1 MLDPIELLARDDKW
15 YLGCG
20 DGIIFAPPFA
30 QWLDAPG
37 FWDEAT
43 FYQYAVAPLYTI
55 TFLDHDGREL
65 SARLVDQR
73 WTPAELTCRY
83 ALTGGIEAT
92 EVRTVQPGG
101 VFVSEWRLHADVPIS
116 IHGVAWTAQ
125 DTDVLDIQSM
135 QWDGSALGFVR
146 ELRDRRNVPLRLRA
160 ELTCLGGATSW
171 SASLSERTALQPH
184 WRLTPFGEQWRQESL
199 PSRVRPMGI
208 TPDGLLYAAVHR
220 ALTRGVTDMNVT
232 FAMRLTPD
240 EAALSGHP
248 RPRAYT
254 PRSTAAVTAGAA
266 TLGGASR
273 RRWQEMFDLAPRFT
287 CSDPYFERYYWYR
300 WYGLWLNA
308 IAPGTGMYRYP
319 TTCEGVGAF
328 HQPIAYSAPC
338 HVRELRWLSDPEPA
352 RGVLRTMFA
361 HQRSD
366 GSLHGR
372 VYLNHLSQTD
382 FYHADWGGAFLA
394 LDVVAPD
401 EQFARELYP
410 SLAKYADWLL
420 STRDRNNSGMIDVI
434 DQYET
439 GQEFMSRY
447 LAVDPNAD
455 RYGWE
460 NRLQLKGIDATVYA
474 YRVVQALE
482 SLAPRC
488 GAPNDSARWRAAAER
503 IARAVR
509 ERMWDPEAELFCDV
523 DPKTGERSDV
533 LAAVGFYPFLTD
545 LAKEVHLGGLLR
557 TLLDPS
563 LFWTTYPVPSSALS
577 DPQFSPIGEWKG
589 KRHACPWNG
598 RVWPMT
604 NSHIVEALGTWA
616 TPARAELRSA
626 AAHLLRRFVHMMFF
640 NGAAERPNCFEHYN
654 PFTGAPSTYRGIDD
668 YQHSWVVDLI
678 IQYVCGL
685 RPDASGL
692 TVDPL
697 PLDFDM
703 AELSDAR
710 IAGHIVSVRVERD
723 SYDIT
728 VDGDRRRLRV
738 GEPFRVQWREGR

>member
-1 MLDPIELLARDDKW
+1 MLDPIELLTRDDKW

-43 FYQYAVAPLYTI
+43 FYQYAVGPLYTV
-55 TFLDHDGREL
+55 TFLDHEGREL
-65 SARLVDQR
+65 AARLEERR
-73 WTPAELTCRY
+73 WTPAELTCHYTLGAEHR
-83 ALTGGIEAT
+83 IEAT

-101 VFVSEWRLHADVPIS
+101 VFVSEWRLHAELPMS
-116 IHGVAWTAQ
+116 LHGVAWTAQ
-125 DTDVLDIQSM
+125 DTDVLDLAEM
-135 QWDGSALGFVR
+135 GWDGSALGFVR

-184 WRLTPFGEQWRQESL
+184 WRFAPFAEHWRQEAL
-199 PSRVRPMGI
+199 PSRVRRFGI
-208 TPDGLLYAAVHR
+208 APDGVLYCAVHR
-220 ALTRGVTDMNVT
+220 ALARGVTDMTVT
-232 FAMRLTPD
+232 FALRLTPD
-240 EAALSGHP
+240 EAALSGGA

-254 PRSTAAVTAGAA
+254 PRSTVAVTAGAA

-319 TTCEGVGAF
+319 TTCEGIGAF
-328 HQPIAYSAPC
+328 HQPIAYSAPG
-338 HVRELRWLSDPEPA
+338 HVRELRWLADPELA

-361 HQRSD
+361 HQRPD

-372 VYLNHLSQTD
+372 IYLNHLAQTD
-382 FYHADWGGAFLA
+382 FYHADWGGAFFA
-394 LDVVAPD
+394 LDAVAPD
-401 EQFARELYP
+401 
-410 SLAKYADWLL
+410 AKFSAEMYLLLSRYATWLL
-420 STRDRNNSGMIDVI
+420 TTRDRRKTGMIDVV

-460 NRLQLKGIDATVYA
+460 NRLTLKGIDATVYA
-474 YRVVQALE
+474 YTLLRALE

-488 GAPNDSARWRAAAER
+488 GVPTEAQNWRGAAER
-503 IARAVR
+503 VARAVR
-509 ERMWDPEAELFCDV
+509 ERMWDPQSELFSDV
-523 DPKTGERSDV
+523 DPTSGEQTSVR
-533 LAAVGFYPFLTD
+533 AAVGFYPYFTD
-545 LAKEVHLGGLLR
+545 LAADTHVGGLTR
-557 TLLDPS
+557 TLLDPT

-577 DPQFSPIGEWKG
+577 DPLFSAIAEWKG

-604 NSHIVEALGTWA
+604 NSHIVEALGKWA
-616 TPARAELRSA
+616 TPDRPALRRA
-626 AAHLLRRFVHMMFF
+626 AAHLLRRFIHMMFF
-640 NGAAERPNCFEHYN
+640 NGDRERPNCFEHYN
-654 PFTGAPSTYRGIDD
+654 PFTGAPSTYRGVDD
-668 YQHSWVVDLI
+668 YQHSWVADLI
-678 IQYVCGL
+678 IQYICGV
-685 RPDASGL
+685 RPDATGL
-692 TVDPL
+692 TIDPF
-697 PLDFDM
+697 PLEIDM
-703 AELSDAR
+703 AELSQAR
-710 IAGHIVSVRVERD
+710 VAGHTVSVRVDRDGFAVTIDGERH
-723 SYDIT
+723 
-728 VDGDRRRLRV
+728 RRPL
-738 GEPFRVQWREGR
+738 GEPLRIDW

>member
-1 MLDPIELLARDDKW
+1 MLDPVELLARDDKW
-15 YLGCG
+15 FLGCG

-43 FYQYAVAPLYTI
+43 FYQYSIGPLYTV
-55 TFLDHDGREL
+55 TFLDHEGKEL
-65 SARLVDQR
+65 PARIVERR

-83 ALTGGIEAT
+83 HLAGAIEAT

-101 VFVSEWRLHADVPIS
+101 VFVSEWRLHSDVAMTV
-116 IHGVAWTAQ
+116 HGVAWTTQ
-125 DTDVLDIQSM
+125 DTDVLDLDSV
-135 QWDGSALGFVR
+135 QWDGAALGFVR

-160 ELTCLGGATSW
+160 ELSCLGGATSW
-171 SASLSERTALQPH
+171 DASLSERTVVQPR
-184 WRLTPFGEQWRQESL
+184 WKFAPFAEHWRQESL
-199 PSRVRPMGI
+199 PSRVRPFGI
-208 TPDGLLYAAVHR
+208 ARTGLLYAAVHR
-220 ALTRGVTDMNVT
+220 ALARGVTDMNVT
-232 FAMRLTPD
+232 FALRLTPTD
-240 EAALSGHP
+240 NASVGHP

-254 PRSTAAVTAGAA
+254 PRSTAAVGAGYA

-273 RRWQEMFDLAPRFT
+273 RRWQEMFDLAPRFS

-300 WYGLWLNA
+300 WFGLWLNA
-308 IAPGTGMYRYP
+308 IAPGTGMYRFP
-319 TTCEGVGAF
+319 ATCEGIGAF

-338 HVRELRWLSDPEPA
+338 HVRELRWLADPEVA

-361 HQRSD
+361 HQRLD

-372 VYLNHLSQTD
+372 VYLNHLSDTD

-394 LDVVAPD
+394 LDAVAPD
-401 EQFARELYP
+401 EAFDAELYP
-410 SLAKYADWLL
+410 LLARYAEWLL
-420 STRDRNNSGMIDVI
+420 TTRDRSGSGMIDVI

-447 LAVDPNAD
+447 LAVDLNAD

-474 YRVVQALE
+474 YALLRALE
-482 SLAPRC
+482 MIAQRRA
-488 GAPNDSARWRAAAER
+488 APNDSADWLAASQR

-509 ERMWDPEAELFCDV
+509 ERMWSPESEIFCDV
-523 DPKTGERSDV
+523 DPKTGERTAV
-533 LAAVGFYPFLTD
+533 RAAVGFYPYFTD
-545 LAKEVHLGGLLR
+545 LAQTQHAAGLTR

-577 DPQFSPIGEWKG
+577 DTQFSAAAEWKG

-604 NSHIVEALGTWA
+604 NSHVLEALGRWA
-616 TPARAELRSA
+616 TPERPVLRKA
-626 AAHLLRRFVHMMFF
+626 AAHLLRRFIHMMFF
-640 NGAAERPNCFEHYN
+640 NGDAERPNCFEHYN
-654 PFTGAPSTYRGIDD
+654 PFTGAPSAYRGIDD
-668 YQHSWVVDLI
+668 YQHSWVADLI

-685 RPDASGL
+685 RPDQRGL

-697 PLDFDM
+697 PLEIDM
-703 AELSDAR
+703 AELSETR
-710 IAGHIVSVRVERD
+710 VAGHNVSVRIDGDVFEAT
-723 SYDIT
+723 I
-728 VDGDRRRLRV
+728 DGDRHRKPLGDPLRIDW
-738 GEPFRVQWREGR
+738 Q